1 MAMYLFFYETSPL
14 KLSKQLS
21 DRLSPSIINQRQN
34 FLNFKFPELPK
45 GNNPSSKKPP
55 QMKSNI
61 RDTATKFDN
70 SEKTK
75 EFVTDMDPEDIPI
88 DVTYSQNELL
98 EKLQSL
104 NISFANNTSTAKLNK
119 TFETKLNHNHPIHQ
133 RLKEMGKR
141 SLMDVANKIKI
152 EFDHRLVA

>member
-1 MAMYLFFYETSPL
+1 
-14 KLSKQLS
+14 
-21 DRLSPSIINQRQN
+21 
-34 FLNFKFPELPK
+34 
-45 GNNPSSKKPP
+45 
-55 QMKSNI
+55 MKS
-61 RDTATKFDN
+61 TKNDYTTTKIEN
-70 SEKTK
+70 SEKLK
-75 EFVTDMDPEDIPI
+75 ETISDLDPDDIPL
-88 DVTYSQNELL
+88 DVTYSQEEVL

-104 NISFANNTSTAKLNK
+104 NISFAMNTSTAKLNK